1 MKFTIFLLILISN
14 VYSSSYVFLAQ
25 KYNTNIELEAKII
38 SDMAK
43 ASISDDIKLYIPN
56 ISNEEKEIYSTSF
69 TLVNNCND
77 ANLIFEKNE
86 SKSDILCTSN
96 TNKLFITNDYKKLL
110 KDNKY
115 AGAFFWN
122 KSRPNITFIKNRLEN
137 QNINL
142 STDYEKF
149 VEDL

>member
-69 TLVNNCND
+69 TLVNNCN
-77 ANLIFEKNE
+77 
-86 SKSDILCTSN
+86 
-96 TNKLFITNDYKKLL
+96 LFSCNHI
-110 KDNKY
+110 
-115 AGAFFWN
+115 
-122 KSRPNITFIKNRLEN
+122 
-137 QNINL
+137 
-142 STDYEKF
+142 
-149 VEDL
+149 

>member
-77 ANLIFEKNE
+77 ANFIFEKNE

-115 AGAFFWN
+115 AGVFFWN

>member
-122 KSRPNITFIKNRLEN
+122 KSRPNITVIKNRLEN

-142 STDYEKF
+142 STNYEKF